1 MLTIQ
6 KLNDFGVPV
15 EIVLNRP
22 PLDLTGL
29 LGLILVV
36 AILLIVSSRH
46 KSIGL
51 ALVVAL
57 IVRCASVLF
66 HEYIMPLPD
75 STGDALSFEAMAWD
89 YTVHGPYTGSQTV
102 PGHHILGSCAYTG
115 LIRDQCSFS
124 MHYPGPNSDFYPWL
138 MSLVYLVTGRS
149 FLLLQSISVF
159 VGVLS
164 VYATWLLGSEVWN
177 DRAGRRA
184 AWVMALYP
192 TVVMYSALPLRE
204 AYLTCILM
212 FALVWV
218 ARWSR
223 EGKVRQA
230 IWAFL
235 LFGVGT
241 FFHGAIFLVAFA
253 FLVVIA
259 SKILLRGGQSIIRGR
274 LRLTALIGLIVI
286 GGGLLYW
293 GLSGAYVDK
302 LGRLT
307 DIFDLQRWV
316 SYSQAKYYADGHASN
331 AVYPGWTAPETVG
344 DLVWAIPVKIIYLL
358 FSPFPWDMRTPAHLI
373 GVIDGLLYLG
383 LIIIITR
390 NIKTIWLNPA
400 ARTVLLVILPF
411 IFAYAI
417 GTSNFGTSIRH
428 RAKFVGVLIMLS
440 SFWFARLVIR
450 RKPID
455 SEENK
460 TGQNQNITNGIS
472 NN

>member
-1 MLTIQ
+1 M
-6 KLNDFGVPV
+6 KLLEYSV
-15 EIVLNRP
+15 EGATDYNNIARMIHETGAYDYDSLYQSDLVGWSCLVVVLASVTFLSVRHP
-22 PLDLTGL
+22 RMF
-29 LGLILVV
+29 LIL
-36 AILLIVSSRH
+36 AI
-46 KSIGL
+46 
-51 ALVVAL
+51 AFLVRTIA
-57 IVRCASVLF
+57 ALF
-66 HEYIMPLPD
+66 HFYVMPLPD
-75 STGDALSFEAMAWD
+75 GTGDANKFDLWAFAYSADGWKEAFNW
-89 YTVHGPYTGSQTV
+89 
-102 PGHHILGSCAYTG
+102 
-115 LIRDQCSFS
+115 
-124 MHYPGPNSDFYPWL
+124 YPGARSHFYPWL

-184 AWVMALYP
+184 AWVMALFP

-212 FALVWV
+212 FGLVWV

-230 IWAFL
+230 IWAML

-286 GGGLLYW
+286 VGGLLYW

-411 IFAYAI
+411 IVAYGI

-455 SEENK
+455 SVENK
-460 TGQNQNITNGIS
+460 IRQNQNITTGIS

>member
-46 KSIGL
+46 KCIGL

-75 STGDALSFEAMAWD
+75 STGDALGFEAMAWD

-115 LIRDQCSFS
+115 LIRSQCSFS

-204 AYLTCILM
+204 AYLTCTLM
-212 FALVWV
+212 FGLVWV

-235 LFGVGT
+235 LFGIGI
-241 FFHGAIFLVAFA
+241 FFHSSVFVLAFA

-259 SKILLRGGQSIIRGR
+259 WKMFSQGMSSFLQGR
-274 LRLTALIGLIVI
+274 LRLTALAGLVVIV
-286 GGGLLYW
+286 GALTLL
-293 GLSGAYVDK
+293 GANESRLDKFGSINQAVD
-302 LGRLT
+302 
-307 DIFDLQRWV
+307 FQSWV
-316 SYSQAKYYADGHASN
+316 SYSQAKYYADGHTGN

-411 IFAYAI
+411 ICAYGI

-450 RKPID
+450 RKPTD
-455 SEENK
+455 SKNNK
-460 TGQNQNITNGIS
+460 SRPNQNITTGVS

>member
-1 MLTIQ
+1 M
-6 KLNDFGVPV
+6 KLLEYSV
-15 EIVLNRP
+15 EGATDYNNIARMIHETGAYDYDSLYQSDLVGWSCLVVVLASVTFLSVRHP
-22 PLDLTGL
+22 RMF
-29 LGLILVV
+29 LIL
-36 AILLIVSSRH
+36 AI
-46 KSIGL
+46 
-51 ALVVAL
+51 AFLVRTIA
-57 IVRCASVLF
+57 ALF
-66 HEYIMPLPD
+66 HFYVMPLPD
-75 STGDALSFEAMAWD
+75 GTGDANKFDLWAF
-89 YTVHGPYTGSQTV
+89 
-102 PGHHILGSCAYTG
+102 AYSADGWKET
-115 LIRDQCSFS
+115 FKW
-124 MHYPGPNSDFYPWL
+124 YPGARSHFYPWL

-149 FLLLQSISVF
+149 FLLLQAISVF

-184 AWVMALYP
+184 AWVMALFP

-212 FALVWV
+212 FGLVWV

-230 IWAFL
+230 IWAML

-259 SKILLRGGQSIIRGR
+259 WKMFSQGMSSFLQGR

-286 GGGLLYW
+286 VGGLLYW

-307 DIFDLQRWV
+307 DIFDFQRWV
-316 SYSQAKYYADGHASN
+316 SYSQAKYYADGRTGN

-344 DLVWAIPVKIIYLL
+344 DLVWAIPVKVIYLL
-358 FSPFPWDMRTPAHLI
+358 FSPFPWDMKTPAHFI

-411 IFAYAI
+411 IVAYGI

-455 SEENK
+455 SVENK
-460 TGQNQNITNGIS
+460 IRQNQNITTGIS